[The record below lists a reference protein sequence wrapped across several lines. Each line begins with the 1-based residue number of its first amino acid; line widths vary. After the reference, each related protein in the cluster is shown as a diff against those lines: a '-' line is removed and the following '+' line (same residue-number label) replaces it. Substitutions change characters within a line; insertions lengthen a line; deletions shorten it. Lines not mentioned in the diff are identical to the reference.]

1 MAERSKQKLKL
12 IYLMQILMEKTDET
26 HSITMA
32 EMITA
37 LKAYGITAERKSLY
51 DDIECLRTY
60 GLEIIGTQEGRTYC
74 YQVVNR
80 QFELAELKLLVDSV
94 QSARFITAKKTNEL
108 IKKIEGLASKYEASK
123 LHRQV
128 YVTQRVK
135 TINESIYY
143 NVDAIH
149 TAIAE
154 NSQITFQYFQW
165 NVKKEMELRKG
176 GALYRVSPW
185 ALSCDDENYYMIA
198 YDDVEEKIKHF
209 RVDKML
215 HIDMNGKKREGK
227 QVFQC
232 FDIAVYSRKMFG
244 MYGGEEQLVKIQCVN
259 ELA

>member
-135 TINESIYY
+135 TC
-143 NVDAIH
+143 
-149 TAIAE
+149 
-154 NSQITFQYFQW
+154 
-165 NVKKEMELRKG
+165 L
-176 GALYRVSPW
+176 LYTSP
-185 ALSCDDENYYMIA
+185 SPRD
-198 YDDVEEKIKHF
+198 
-209 RVDKML
+209 
-215 HIDMNGKKREGK
+215 
-227 QVFQC
+227 
-232 FDIAVYSRKMFG
+232 
-244 MYGGEEQLVKIQCVN
+244 
-259 ELA
+259 